1 MQVEPLYD
9 RVLVQQDAE
18 KEVISEFEGAEGKK
32 IQLVAAEDHREK
44 PLRGVV
50 VAAGCGRLMD
60 NGEVVALKVKCGDR
74 VLFGR
79 HNGIDLPEDAGLGER
94 IKVMR
99 EDEIMAVVRD

>member
-18 KEVISEFEGAEGKK
+18 KETVAGSE
-32 IQLVAAEDHREK
+32 IIIAAEDHREK
-44 PLRGVV
+44 PLRGTV

-60 NGEVVALKVKCGDR
+60 NGEVIKLKVKMGDR

-79 HNGIDLPEDAGLGER
+79 HNGIDLPAEAGLGER